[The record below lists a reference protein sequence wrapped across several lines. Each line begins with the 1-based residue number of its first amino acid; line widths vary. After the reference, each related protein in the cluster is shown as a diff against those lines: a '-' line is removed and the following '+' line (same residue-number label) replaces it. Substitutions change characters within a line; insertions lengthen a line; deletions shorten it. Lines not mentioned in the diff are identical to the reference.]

1 MTQELLKRVPE
12 AIESLFGKTPSE
24 NQVQLQKT
32 RKEFEGDV
40 TLVVFPLLKLAG
52 GAPESVGIEIGQW
65 LVANVEHVVDFNV
78 VKGFLNISYSNEYW
92 ISELVSITAAEKF
105 GFRAKGSHSRN
116 IMVESASP
124 NTNKPLHLGH
134 VRNIL
139 LGHSVAEILK
149 ANGHDVKKVQIV
161 NDRGIHICK
170 SMLAWQKWGNG
181 ETPASTG
188 TKGDKLVGNYYVR
201 FNDEYKKEI
210 AELIDQGK
218 SEKEA
223 ERDAPVMIEAR
234 EMLRKWEANNPET
247 MALWRTMNS
256 WVYDGFEVTYRDIGV
271 EFDKLYYESDTFKV
285 GRDKVKLGLEN
296 GIFTQRED
304 NSIWVDLTDKGLD
317 EKLLMRADGT
327 TVYMTQDIGT
337 AILRNEDWPE
347 LNQLIYTVGNE
358 QDYHFRVLF
367 LILEKLGYE
376 WAKNCYHLSYGM
388 VELPDGKMKSREGT
402 VVDADDLMS
411 EMKEIARENSRERSK
426 LEDLSEEEGEKLF
439 EMIGMGALKYF
450 MLKVDSKKRM
460 VFNPAESIDMQ
471 GNTGPFIQYTHARIR
486 SVLRKMDVNS
496 DAISG
501 LELSEKERGLI
512 RLISQFPEAV
522 QDSGDQY
529 DPSGLAN
536 YTYELAKEYNQFY
549 HDHHIMK
556 EEDTAKQQLRLRISM
571 MAAQV
576 ISTSMKLIGVEV
588 PERM

>member
-1 MTQELLKRVPE
+1 MTQELLKRIPE
-12 AIESLFGKTPSE
+12 AIESLFGKTPNE

-52 GAPESVGIEIGQW
+52 GAPEAVGTKIGER
-65 LVANVEHVVDFNV
+65 LVENVEHVVAFNV
-78 VKGFLNISYSNEYW
+78 VKGFLNISYSSEFW
-92 ISELVSITAAEKF
+92 ISELGLMSSAENF
-105 GFRAKGSHSRN
+105 GFRSKGDHSRN

-134 VRNIL
+134 IRNIL

-149 ANGHDVKKVQIV
+149 ANGHEVKTVQII

-181 ETPASTG
+181 ETPDSTG
-188 TKGDKLVGNYYVR
+188 IKGDKLVGNYYVR

-210 AELIDQGK
+210 AELIEQGK
-218 SEKEA
+218 TEKEA
-223 ERDAPVMIEAR
+223 EQEAPILVEAR
-234 EMLRKWEANNPET
+234 EMLRMWEAEDPEV
-247 MALWRTMNS
+247 MELWRTMNG
-256 WVYDGFEVTYRDIGV
+256 WVYKGFDVTYQNLGV

-285 GRDKVKLGLEN
+285 GRDKVKLGLEK
-296 GIFTQRED
+296 GMFTQRED

-358 QDYHFRVLF
+358 QDYHFKVLF

-402 VVDADDLMS
+402 VVDADDLMF
-411 EMKEIARENSRERSK
+411 EMIKTARENSQDRGK
-426 LEDLSEEEGEKLF
+426 LEELTDEEADKLF
-439 EMIGMGALKYF
+439 ELIGMGALNYF
-450 MLKVDSKKRM
+450 MLKVDPKKRM
-460 VFNPAESIDMQ
+460 VFNPTESIDMQ

-486 SVLRKMDVNS
+486 SVLRKMDITS
-496 DAISG
+496 DVISG
-501 LELSEKERGLI
+501 LELSDKERGLI

-522 QDSGDQY
+522 KDAGDQY

-556 EEDTAKQQLRLRISM
+556 EEDTAKQQLRLRISAM
-571 MAAQV
+571 SAQV
-576 ISTSMKLIGVEV
+576 ISTSMKLIGVDV

>member
-1 MTQELLKRVPE
+1 
-12 AIESLFGKTPSE
+12 
-24 NQVQLQKT
+24 
-32 RKEFEGDV
+32 
-40 TLVVFPLLKLAG
+40 
-52 GAPESVGIEIGQW
+52 
-65 LVANVEHVVDFNV
+65 
-78 VKGFLNISYSNEYW
+78 
-92 ISELVSITAAEKF
+92 
-105 GFRAKGSHSRN
+105 
-116 IMVESASP
+116 
-124 NTNKPLHLGH
+124 
-134 VRNIL
+134 
-139 LGHSVAEILK
+139 
-149 ANGHDVKKVQIV
+149 
-161 NDRGIHICK
+161 
-170 SMLAWQKWGNG
+170 
-181 ETPASTG
+181 
-188 TKGDKLVGNYYVR
+188 
-201 FNDEYKKEI
+201 
-210 AELIDQGK
+210 
-218 SEKEA
+218 
-223 ERDAPVMIEAR
+223 
-234 EMLRKWEANNPET
+234 
-247 MALWRTMNS
+247 
-256 WVYDGFEVTYRDIGV
+256 
-271 EFDKLYYESDTFKV
+271 
-285 GRDKVKLGLEN
+285 
-296 GIFTQRED
+296 
-304 NSIWVDLTDKGLD
+304 LD

-367 LILEKLGYE
+367 LILEKLGYG
-376 WAKNCYHLSYGM
+376 WANNCYHLSYGM

-512 RLISQFPEAV
+512 RLISQFPEVV

-549 HDHHIMK
+549 HDHHIIK